1 MTDQQ
6 MSKNEELK
14 CVKEKALDKLRYHNI
29 KMKCIKIKDPK
40 IGNNKMF
47 QEHQG
52 IFYRKTQGMK

>member
-1 MTDQQ
+1 

-47 QEHQG
+47 QEDQG